1 MQPEVRR
8 VGLGPTSIPGIR
20 TRDQA
25 PIARRSRHRLHR
37 GGWSAVLIFGAL
49 LANVASA
56 QSVAGPTRVAVF
68 PASIGAARLREL
80 AGALDPVLV
89 SNLHDLAQIE
99 VATRPALDLPA
110 TQLAVDCIGQTRDCL
125 LAVTRQSGT
134 DGLLSPEL
142 QLAGQE
148 TVVTLLYF
156 DARGEGELRS
166 VTRRYGGPDVERLAL
181 DDVPS
186 MVRELFGIAAPS
198 PAPFDTSFTVD
209 TQTSPRE
216 SAWPALP
223 VTLTVTGLVLVGV
236 GAGFGI
242 AANATEQD
250 YADVQVNDATS
261 PAMAKQLADEADDLY
276 SKADT
281 QALVCNI
288 ALGVGGAALLTGA
301 TLWIVHLANRG
312 QPEHYLA
319 LAPRLGPGELGLR
332 IDGRF

>member
-1 MQPEVRR
+1 MRPEIRR
-8 VGLGPTSIPGIR
+8 VGLGPTNLPEIR
-20 TRDQA
+20 PREQA
-25 PIARRSRHRLHR
+25 RIARRTSRRLPAW
-37 GGWSAVLIFGAL
+37 GGSAVLICGAL
-49 LANVASA
+49 FANRASA

-68 PASIGAARLREL
+68 PVSIGAGSLREL

-89 SNLHDLAQIE
+89 SNLHELAQIE

-125 LAVTRQSGT
+125 RAVTQQSGT

-142 QLAGQE
+142 QLAGHE

-156 DARGEGELRS
+156 DARGEGELHS
-166 VTRRYGGPDVERLAL
+166 VTRRYSGPDVERLAL

-186 MVRELFGIAAPS
+186 IVRELFGIPEPS
-198 PAPFDTSFTVD
+198 PRPLDTSFTVE
-209 TQTSPRE
+209 TSPKE

-223 VTLTVTGLVLVGV
+223 VTLTATGLVLVGI
-236 GAGFGI
+236 GAGFGV
-242 AANATEQD
+242 AAKATERD
-250 YADVQVNDATS
+250 YADIKVNDATS
-261 PAMAKQLADEADDLY
+261 PVMAKQLASEADDLY
-276 SKADT
+276 SKADK

-312 QPEHYLA
+312 ETEHHVS
-319 LAPRLGPGELGLR
+319 LAPRLGPGEFGLAMN
-332 IDGRF
+332 GRF

>member
-1 MQPEVRR
+1 MRGLRAGDRAQVSRR
-8 VGLGPTSIPGIR
+8 TP
-20 TRDQA
+20 
-25 PIARRSRHRLHR
+25 RRLP
-37 GGWSAVLIFGAL
+37 GWSGSAALIFGVL
-49 LANVASA
+49 LASGASA

-68 PASIGAARLREL
+68 PASIGAGSLREL

-89 SNLHDLAQIE
+89 ANLHELAQIE

-125 LAVTRQSGT
+125 QAVTQQSGT

-142 QLAGQE
+142 QLAGHE

-166 VTRRYGGPDVERLAL
+166 VTRRYGGADVERQAL

-186 MVRELFGIAAPS
+186 MVRELFGIPEPS
-198 PAPFDTSFTVD
+198 PAPFDTSFTVGME
-209 TQTSPRE
+209 TSRKE

-236 GAGFGI
+236 GAGFGV
-242 AANATEQD
+242 AAKATELE
-250 YADVQVNDATS
+250 YADVKVNDATS
-261 PAMAKQLADEADDLY
+261 PAMARQLAEEADDLY

-312 QPEHYLA
+312 EAEHLS
-319 LAPRLGPGELGLR
+319 LAPRLGPGELGLLMN
-332 IDGRF
+332 GRF